1 MAAFNF
7 PEPPVENG
15 TEVTNSH
22 TGVTYRYDLANDCWT
37 IVNTNLVTDI
47 DSQISGLSGEIS
59 RIDSEIAAALTERDE
74 MIDSAIAYNDSQ
86 DERLNALEAS
96 VNDDVVVDLSNYY
109 TKDEVEAINNSL
121 QAQIDD
127 LVVEKG
133 PAAEYTL
140 NDVGIQVGIRDGD
153 FFIDNTVAK
162 SVQFIA
168 LAPVDNNGNLR
179 PYGELDDVIEL
190 IGLNN
195 KSYRYKITTAGE
207 GIAGVDFITA
217 DDPDDLLM
225 PGTTFTVYIYQQNQ
239 DKASVQYVDEKHAEA
254 LAYTDEAVAGLG
266 LASLATTDLETEID
280 QNEEQLQALSTALL
294 NAQDKIE
301 TLQGLDIEDA
311 LSALN
316 QAQQDI
322 IELKSKVNTLEL
334 TSFLI
339 LE

>member
-22 TGVTYRYDLANDCWT
+22 TGVTYRYDLAKDSWT
-37 IVNTNLVTDI
+37 IISTNLVTDI
-47 DSQISGLSGEIS
+47 DSQLSGLSGEIS
-59 RIDSEIAAALTERDE
+59 RIDSEMSAALTERDE
-74 MIDSAIAYNDSQ
+74 MIDNAIAYNDSQ
-86 DERLNALEAS
+86 DQRLNALEANAGS
-96 VNDDVVVDLSNYY
+96 DVEVDLSNYY
-109 TKDEVEAINNSL
+109 TKDEVEAINSSL
-121 QAQIDD
+121 QSQIDD
-127 LVVEKG
+127 LTVEKG
-133 PAAEYTL
+133 PGAEYTL
-140 NDVGIQVGIRDGD
+140 NDIGIQVGIREGD

-168 LAPVDNNGNLR
+168 LAPTDDNGNVR
-179 PYGELDDVIEL
+179 PHGDLGDIIEL
-190 IGLNN
+190 IGLHN

-207 GIAGVDFITA
+207 GVAGVEFETA
-217 DDPDDLLM
+217 DDPDDLLI
-225 PGTTFTVYIYQQNQ
+225 PGTTFTVYTYQQNE
-239 DKASVQYVDEKHAEA
+239 DKASVQYVDAKHAEA
-254 LAYTDEAVAGLG
+254 LAYTDAAVAGLNG
-266 LASLATTDLETEID
+266 SEVVTSDLVTEID

-294 NAQDKIE
+294 TAQEKIE